1 MPSGAHKRRKQ
12 YYIITIISWL
22 CNHSS
27 FWLYHMF
34 WSIKTNTINPIYI
47 HTRDIEANSRT
58 HSLFALRIFCGWYYT
73 NNVNDGVC
81 SDDEIAENV
90 KKQLKS
96 WQKSSLGRIFF
107 FDRPMIC
114 GSISSELVPLFSL
127 RENRGL
133 DLNIFP
139 TFAFIPVFFDNLANL
154 NLHVNVLLTHLQYNR
169 R

>member
-1 MPSGAHKRRKQ
+1 MLTREENNITSSRSYLDYITIHHFDYTICSGPLRPTLSSLF
-12 YYIITIISWL
+12 IITQEIS
-22 CNHSS
+22 
-27 FWLYHMF
+27 
-34 WSIKTNTINPIYI
+34 TI
-47 HTRDIEANSRT
+47 IEANSRT
-58 HSLFALRIFCGWYYT
+58 HSLFAQKIFCGWYYT

-81 SDDEIAENV
+81 GDDEIAENV

-139 TFAFIPVFFDNLANL
+139 TFAFIPVFFENLPNF
-154 NLHVNVLLTHLQYNR
+154 NLHVNVLLTHL
-169 R
+169 

>member
-1 MPSGAHKRRKQ
+1 MPSGAHKGRKQ

-22 CNHSS
+22 YNNSS
-27 FWLYHMF
+27 FWLYHIPLRPTLSSLF
-34 WSIKTNTINPIYI
+34 IITQEIST
-47 HTRDIEANSRT
+47 IEANSRT

-81 SDDEIAENV
+81 GDDEIAENV

-139 TFAFIPVFFDNLANL
+139 TFAFIPVFFENLPNF
-154 NLHVNVLLTHLQYNR
+154 NLHVNVLLTHL
-169 R
+169 

>member
-1 MPSGAHKRRKQ
+1 MPSGAHRGRQQ

-22 CNHSS
+22 YNHSS

-34 WSIKTNTINPIYI
+34 WSIKTNTIKPIYN

-90 KKQLKS
+90 KKKK
-96 WQKSSLGRIFF
+96 WKVGRSLLL
-107 FDRPMIC
+107 
-114 GSISSELVPLFSL
+114 EEYFSL
-127 RENRGL
+127 I
-133 DLNIFP
+133 DLWFVAVFP
-139 TFAFIPVFFDNLANL
+139 QNWSRSFLWEKTEDWILIYSQP
-154 NLHVNVLLTHLQYNR
+154 LHSFLYFLKTCPILTSM
-169 R
+169 